1 MPTIDART
9 LVILCSA
16 LAGAVLGVLLFRWQP
31 AGWVAMNPLGVL
43 AFASLGASGGCL
55 WAEGSSSM

>member
-1 MPTIDART
+1 MPTIDARG

-16 LAGAVLGVLLFRWQP
+16 LAGAVLGVILFRWQP
-31 AGWVAMNPLGVL
+31 AGWISMNPLGVL

-55 WAEGSSSM
+55 WADAENA